1 MCDNVRHPDETAP
14 PGIRSLLR
22 TGKSARRCR
31 RQNGACQLNELPA
44 EPSATQ
50 INKAMKTFSLFSK
63 LIPVLA
69 SCALA
74 LGATA
79 AEPKKVLVVS
89 ITKGFRHS
97 SIATAEKVLTQLGKD
112 SKAFT
117 VVDYAQ
123 QPTLKVPQKPREPAK
138 PRALAA
144 DADDD
149 AKKKYQRDMLNYE
162 AARIEY
168 ATQQAKWGTMQTE
181 IKNAQE
187 AFDQAMKESG
197 AKLSAENLKKYDAV
211 IFANTTGNLPLPDN
225 QALIDWVKNGGAFIG
240 MHSATDTYPAF
251 RPYIEMIGGEF
262 AGHGAQ
268 VGVECLV
275 QDTKHPATKDL
286 GESFCLEQEEIY
298 LMKNY
303 DPTKVRELLVLDKHP
318 NKKKEAGRFPVAWC
332 KEFGQGKVFYT
343 SLGHNEAVWENKRY
357 QKHILGGIKWAL
369 GLEKGEATPQT
380 AAK

>member
-1 MCDNVRHPDETAP
+1 
-14 PGIRSLLR
+14 
-22 TGKSARRCR
+22 
-31 RQNGACQLNELPA
+31 
-44 EPSATQ
+44 
-50 INKAMKTFSLFSK
+50 MKTFSLFSK
-63 LIPVLA
+63 LIPVVA
-69 SCALA
+69 SCVLA
-74 LGATA
+74 FTAAA

-89 ITKGFRHS
+89 ITQGFRHS

-123 QPTLKVPQKPREPAK
+123 QPTVKVPEKPREPQK

-144 DADDD
+144 DADDN
-149 AKKKYQRDMLNYE
+149 AKKKYETDLARYE
-162 AARIEY
+162 SATAKFKEDLEKWNANPAEVKAA
-168 ATQQAKWGTMQTE
+168 QASYDE
-181 IKNAQE
+181 
-187 AFDQAMKESG
+187 AMKES
-197 AKLSAENLKKYDAV
+197 ANKLSAENLKKYDAV

-225 QALIDWVKNGGAFIG
+225 QALIDWVKNGGVFIG

-275 QDTKHPATKDL
+275 QDSKHPATKDL

-369 GLEKGEATPQT
+369 GLEKGEATPQAT
-380 AAK
+380 GK

>member
-1 MCDNVRHPDETAP
+1 
-14 PGIRSLLR
+14 
-22 TGKSARRCR
+22 
-31 RQNGACQLNELPA
+31 
-44 EPSATQ
+44 
-50 INKAMKTFSLFSK
+50 MKTFSLCSK
-63 LIPVLA
+63 LIL
-69 SCALA
+69 ALA
-74 LGATA
+74 ACGVAFSATA
-79 AEPKKVLVVS
+79 AEPKKVLVVT

-123 QPTLKVPQKPREPAK
+123 QPTLKVPEKPREPQK

-144 DADDD
+144 DADDN
-149 AKKKYQRDMLNYE
+149 AKKKYEADLAKYE
-162 AARIEY
+162 SALTKHKEDLE
-168 ATQQAKWGTMQTE
+168 KWNTTQTE
-181 IKNAQE
+181 VKAAQ
-187 AFDQAMKESG
+187 ASYDQAMKDSA

-225 QALIDWVKNGGAFIG
+225 QALIDYVKNGGAFIG
-240 MHSATDTYPAF
+240 MHSATDTYPGF

-275 QDTKHPATKDL
+275 QDSKHPATKDL
-286 GESFCLEQEEIY
+286 GEAFCIEQEEIY

-318 NKKKEAGRFPVAWC
+318 NRKKEAGRFPVAWC

-343 SLGHNEAVWENKRY
+343 SLGHNESVWENKRY

-369 GLEKGEATPQT
+369 GLEKGEATPQ
-380 AAK
+380 AAGK